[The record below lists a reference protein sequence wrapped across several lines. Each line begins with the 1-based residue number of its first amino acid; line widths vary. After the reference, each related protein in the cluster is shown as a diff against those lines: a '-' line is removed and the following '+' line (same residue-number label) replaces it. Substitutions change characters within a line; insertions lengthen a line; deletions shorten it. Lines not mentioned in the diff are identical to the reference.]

1 MTTINN
7 SSKTTTTPVNNT
19 PSAAEANVCTP
30 DNTQTTT
37 NETGVTATADQ
48 YEGAKNTSGDIS
60 TGASALALRN
70 AGLIK
75 IMDKADDA
83 TGAQSVLKKYNTGL
97 AVIGAGA
104 NGINQGLNADATST
118 TGKVLTG
125 VGATGMS
132 LAFSASKLHPGV
144 AAFDLATGGAVSQ
157 NLNNGVNAPITIIDG
172 FATGNSEG
180 MENLHQENLRGD
192 NGVIARE
199 AAEAGDY
206 WAEKG
211 VSGGLSEFSDAVGY
225 FFTGK

>member
-7 SSKTTTTPVNNT
+7 SSNTTNTTPVNNASPAT
-19 PSAAEANVCTP
+19 DANVCTP
-30 DNTQTTT
+30 DNTQATT
-37 NETGVTATADQ
+37 NETGVTATSDQ
-48 YEGAKNTSGDIS
+48 YEGAKNTSGNIS

-70 AGLIK
+70 EGLIK
-75 IMDKADDA
+75 VLDKADDA
-83 TGAQSVLKKYNTGL
+83 AGAKSALGRYNTGL

-125 VGATGMS
+125 VGATGIS
-132 LAFSASKLHPGV
+132 FAASKLHPGV
-144 AAFDLATGGAVSQ
+144 AAVDLATGGAVSQ

-172 FATGNSEG
+172 LATGNSEG

-199 AAEAGDY
+199 AAEAGDF

-211 VSGGLSEFSDAVGY
+211 VSGGLREFGDAVNY
-225 FFTGK
+225 FFTGN